1 MNYFK
6 KYSVIIIAAII
17 SMQMIFLQPA
27 FAITLGE
34 EDEMSREF
42 MRVVLRH
49 YEVIR
54 DPIISDYV
62 NDIGNKILAVVP
74 QQPFKYR
81 FYVIKED
88 TYNAFSA
95 PAGQIFINS
104 GLIEAM
110 ESEDELAGILSHEIA
125 HSVCRHISQ
134 KIERSGKIGL
144 ATLAGVAAGILMGIG
159 GAGSAAGAVVMGSA
173 AAGQSVSL
181 AYSREDEAQADQL
194 GMKFLTDAG
203 YNADGLIVILKK
215 IRARQWFD
223 SKDIPTYLLT
233 HPAVENRIAYIDSWI
248 QTHPKP
254 KNIPAY
260 DPYNFRRTTTWL
272 LATYGNENKAKKTFE
287 AQIIENPN
295 EPLLQ
300 YGYALMLEREGK
312 RKDAVSYLKKALEK
326 RTFDPYLL
334 KELGKIYFL
343 NGQYAEALKTLEG
356 TIGSDD
362 PEAQFYLARCYLEAN
377 RLDEAIS
384 MLEQLT
390 DIKQEYADA
399 YYFLG
404 EAYGKADKQGDSHY
418 CLGIYYKL
426 KGDIKTALFHFNRA
440 AKLSDSPFR
449 KQRTEDM
456 LKDLKKDKD
465 KEDKEKE
472 EREKEEREKE
482 RKKSGSGTR
491 S

>member
-6 KYSVIIIAAII
+6 KYLAIIIAAVI
-17 SMQMIFLQPA
+17 SMQMIFPQSA

-49 YEVIR
+49 FDVIR

-62 NDIGNKILAVVP
+62 NEIGNKILAVVP
-74 QQPFKYR
+74 PQPFKYH

-88 TYNAFSA
+88 VYNAFSA

-110 ESEDELAGILSHEIA
+110 ESEDELAGILAHEIS

-144 ATLAGVAAGILMGIG
+144 ATLAGVVAGILMGIG

-254 KNIPAY
+254 KNAS
-260 DPYNFRRTTTWL
+260 RRM
-272 LATYGNENKAKKTFE
+272 
-287 AQIIENPN
+287 I
-295 EPLLQ
+295 
-300 YGYALMLEREGK
+300 
-312 RKDAVSYLKKALEK
+312 
-326 RTFDPYLL
+326 RTIS
-334 KELGKIYFL
+334 G
-343 NGQYAEALKTLEG
+343 GQQHG
-356 TIGSDD
+356 
-362 PEAQFYLARCYLEAN
+362 FW
-377 RLDEAIS
+377 
-384 MLEQLT
+384 QLT
-390 DIKQEYADA
+390 AMKTRQKKH
-399 YYFLG
+399 LRHN
-404 EAYGKADKQGDSHY
+404 S
-418 CLGIYYKL
+418 L
-426 KGDIKTALFHFNRA
+426 KILMNLWCNT
-440 AKLSDSPFR
+440 
-449 KQRTEDM
+449 DM
-456 LKDLKKDKD
+456 P
-465 KEDKEKE
+465 
-472 EREKEEREKE
+472 
-482 RKKSGSGTR
+482 
-491 S
+491 